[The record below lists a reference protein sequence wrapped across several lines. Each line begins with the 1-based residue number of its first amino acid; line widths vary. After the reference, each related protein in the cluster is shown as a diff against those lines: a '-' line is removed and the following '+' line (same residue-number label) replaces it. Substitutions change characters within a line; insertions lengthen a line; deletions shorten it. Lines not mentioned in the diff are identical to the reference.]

1 MTKKVGKYPDKF
13 SRESLMFITQK
24 NQYALKAVV
33 ELAKHMGAGPIK
45 ISEIAKA
52 QSIPMRFLEV
62 ILGQLKGSGFIE
74 SKRGYTGGYFLLK
87 PPGEITVGHV
97 IRFMQTG
104 LPQGNG
110 CHKCV
115 TDDSECPFDS
125 DCAFGNMWERV
136 NRAVFGIFDETT
148 IKDLLE
154 SDNAAKRS

>member
-1 MTKKVGKYPDKF
+1 
-13 SRESLMFITQK
+13 MFITQK
-24 NQYALKAVV
+24 NQYALKAIV

-62 ILGQLKGSGFIE
+62 ILGQLKGSGFVE
-74 SKRGYTGGYFLLK
+74 SKRGYTGGYYLLS
-87 PPGEITVGHV
+87 PPEKITVGHV

-104 LPQGNG
+104 QPAADA

-115 TDDSECPFDS
+115 ADSECPFDS
-125 DCAFGNMWERV
+125 ECAFADMWERV
-136 NRAVFGIFDETT
+136 NRAVFDIFDETT

-154 SDNAAKRS
+154 NEGTAQETQK